1 MTRPRPT
8 PSPLLSHPPTSTTQ
22 PVRYLT
28 FKPWTAVLL
37 SLAMALLVACG
48 GSQTNQAGSGS
59 RSDRPSLTVLGTL
72 TGSGETELAAVFAP
86 FTEATGIP
94 VVYEATDAFDTVLPV
109 RVEAGDPPD
118 LALFPTL
125 SLVRD
130 LADRQQLVPLD
141 EVLDPAALNAAFL
154 PDILNLGRVD
164 DRLYGFSVRTYLKG
178 LVWYRPDL
186 FQAQGYAVPQTW
198 QDLAQLSTAIQGNGG
213 VPWCI
218 GLESGDATGW
228 VGTDWIEALILR
240 LGGADLYDQWS
251 RHEIPFTHPVVRE
264 AFATFGRIAQD
275 PKQTLGGAI
284 GSISTSFMDAPLPL
298 FTEPP
303 GCWLHYQ
310 ANFIPA
316 FFPESVTPDEAVA
329 LFPLPA
335 IDPAQGRPLV
345 VADLL
350 VGLLQDSAEGRAL
363 MQYLLTPESQAIWAA
378 FGGHL
383 SPHQG
388 MGLEAYPDDLSRRQI
403 QLLQSAET
411 LRYDGSALMPR
422 AVDRSFASGVV
433 DYLSGVDLDTVLQT
447 IEASWSDL

>member
-1 MTRPRPT
+1 
-8 PSPLLSHPPTSTTQ
+8 
-22 PVRYLT
+22 
-28 FKPWTAVLL
+28 
-37 SLAMALLVACG
+37 MALLVACG
-48 GSQTNQAGSGS
+48 S
-59 RSDRPSLTVLGTL
+59 RQNSPPNPSTGADRPSLTVLGTL
-72 TGSGETELAAVFAP
+72 TGSGNAELAAVFAP
-86 FTEATGIP
+86 FTAATGIP

-125 SLVRD
+125 SLLRD

-141 EVLDPAALNAAFL
+141 QVLDGAALDAAFR

-164 DRLYGFSVRTYLKG
+164 DRLYGFSIRTYLKG
-178 LVWYRPDL
+178 LVWYRPEV
-186 FQAQGYAVPQTW
+186 FAAQGYGLPQTW
-198 QDLAQLSTAIQGNGG
+198 AELDQLSAQIQGAGG

-240 LGGADLYDQWS
+240 IGGPAVYDQWS
-251 RHEIPFTHPVVRE
+251 RHEIPFTDPVVRQ
-264 AFATFGRIAQD
+264 AFETFGRIAQD
-275 PKQTLGGAI
+275 PRQTLGGAI
-284 GSISTSFMDAPLPL
+284 GSISTSFMDAATPL
-298 FTEPP
+298 FSEPP
-303 GCWLHYQ
+303 GCYLHYQ

-316 FFPESVTPDEAVA
+316 FFPDSITPDTTVD

-335 IDPAQGRPLV
+335 IDPAYGQPLV

-350 VGLLQDSAEGRAL
+350 VGLLKDSAPGRAL
-363 MQYLLTPESQAIWAA
+363 MQYLLTPESQKIWAT
-378 FGGHL
+378 FQGHL

-388 MGLEAYPDDLSRRQI
+388 VDPASYPDNLSRHQI
-403 QLLQSAET
+403 QLLQSAQA

-422 AVDRSFASGVV
+422 AVDRSFANGVV
-433 DYLSGVDLDTVLQT
+433 DYLSGVDLDQVLAT